1 VPDTGQQADDGRH
14 ETRLER
20 LDRNLAELVAELR
33 VVQTGVQ
40 VLFAFLLTVPFQN
53 AFAKVTSFER
63 AVYFVTLL
71 LAALAAACLIAPT
84 AQHRLLFRAEDKEHI
99 VFLGNKLAIAGLA
112 CLTLAMAGALLLVTT
127 KLFGTS
133 AGLITVVV
141 GVTPFLALWFVM
153 PLRRRRALEH
163 RQEKPSAP
171 SPGGDGDGSPLVA
184 TARSGSWPG
193 SGADHAD

>member
-1 VPDTGQQADDGRH
+1 VTETGQQAVTGRH
-14 ETRLER
+14 ETELER

-53 AFAKVTSFER
+53 AFGKVTSYER

-71 LAALAAACLIAPT
+71 LAALATACLIAPT
-84 AQHRLLFRAEDKEHI
+84 AQHRILFRTEDKEHI

-112 CLTLAMAGALLLVTT
+112 FLTLAMAGSLLLVTT

-133 AGLITVVV
+133 AGLITVVLAAV
-141 GVTPFLALWFVM
+141 PFLVLWFVM
-153 PLRRRRALEH
+153 PIRRHQALARRH
-163 RQEKPSAP
+163 EKPSAP
-171 SPGGDGDGSPLVA
+171 APDGGDSHEHAGSLVR
-184 TARSGSWPG
+184 TAR
-193 SGADHAD
+193 ARDR

>member
-1 VPDTGQQADDGRH
+1 VTEPGQQADDGRH

-53 AFAKVTSFER
+53 AFGRVTSFER

-84 AQHRLLFRAEDKEHI
+84 AQHRILFRIEDKEHI
-99 VFLGNKLAIAGLA
+99 VFLGNKLAIAGLV

-133 AGLITVVV
+133 VGLITVVLAAV
-141 GVTPFLALWFVM
+141 PFLTLWFVM
-153 PLRRRRALEH
+153 PLRRRRALSR
-163 RQEKPSAP
+163 RQKKPSAP
-171 SPGGDGDGSPLVA
+171 NPGGDSGGEVGPLVR
-184 TARSGSWPG
+184 TARPPS
-193 SGADHAD
+193 